1 VDLRD
6 KASLGCQASLL
17 VLLPE
22 ESIHP
27 ICGPNLLAINQ
38 AYHWDSVLVNL
49 CEFNTVTQAICPV
62 SEDVDVE
69 RAVGFLCGVFLHCS
83 YIFCGFFGQLKV
95 KVKELLEAS
104 PSYLP
109 GALSGFVWV
118 SVTLKEK
125 CYRGMRAKATM
136 LITTTAE
143 AAKRK

>member
-1 VDLRD
+1 MSDQLHLCSVIECDTLACNCWIGSFRINCRYYYNDLGSSVGCVTCLRPVGVSAFID
-6 KASLGCQASLL
+6 ASVPVLELL
-17 VLLPE
+17 AFLEFSDCGGVLDH
-22 ESIHP
+22 ESI
-27 ICGPNLLAINQ
+27 L
-38 AYHWDSVLVNL
+38 
-49 CEFNTVTQAICPV
+49 
-62 SEDVDVE
+62 
-69 RAVGFLCGVFLHCS
+69 RAPG
-83 YIFCGFFGQLKV
+83 GQLKV